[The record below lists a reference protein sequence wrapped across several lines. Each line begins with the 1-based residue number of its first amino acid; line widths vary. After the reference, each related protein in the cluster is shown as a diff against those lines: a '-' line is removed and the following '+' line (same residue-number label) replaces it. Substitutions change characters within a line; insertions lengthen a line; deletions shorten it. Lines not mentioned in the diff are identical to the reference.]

1 MLIGEFDYN
10 LPEEQIA
17 QRPLSERDLSK
28 LMVINRKTGIIDH
41 KVFTD
46 VLKDLHEGDCLV
58 LNDSRVIPAR
68 LYGLKASTGAKI
80 EFLLTK
86 RIDIKTWQTMIRPG
100 KRLKQGD
107 RVHFGLENEL
117 TAEVLGHGEEGTRI
131 VKFFYQGVFEE
142 ILDRLGHVPLP
153 PYIRRESDKDDR
165 ERYQT
170 VYSKNEGSVA
180 APTAGLHF
188 TDRLLKDATNKGVRL
203 AYVTLHVG
211 IGTFRPVKS
220 ENILEHH
227 MHFENYTIDEK
238 NAKII
243 NDTKSKGG
251 RIIAVGTTSTRT
263 LESACDEK
271 GILRS
276 THMAATNLFIYPGYQ
291 FKIVDG
297 IITNF
302 HLPKS
307 TLLMLV
313 SAFYNREA
321 ILKAYNDAVALNY
334 RFFSYGDAMFIY

>member
-17 QRPLSERDLSK
+17 QRPLPERDLSK

-131 VKFFYQGVFEE
+131 VKFFYQGVSEE

-165 ERYQT
+165 ER
-170 VYSKNEGSVA
+170 
-180 APTAGLHF
+180 
-188 TDRLLKDATNKGVRL
+188 
-203 AYVTLHVG
+203 
-211 IGTFRPVKS
+211 
-220 ENILEHH
+220 
-227 MHFENYTIDEK
+227 
-238 NAKII
+238 
-243 NDTKSKGG
+243 
-251 RIIAVGTTSTRT
+251 
-263 LESACDEK
+263 
-271 GILRS
+271 
-276 THMAATNLFIYPGYQ
+276 
-291 FKIVDG
+291 
-297 IITNF
+297 
-302 HLPKS
+302 
-307 TLLMLV
+307 
-313 SAFYNREA
+313 
-321 ILKAYNDAVALNY
+321 
-334 RFFSYGDAMFIY
+334 